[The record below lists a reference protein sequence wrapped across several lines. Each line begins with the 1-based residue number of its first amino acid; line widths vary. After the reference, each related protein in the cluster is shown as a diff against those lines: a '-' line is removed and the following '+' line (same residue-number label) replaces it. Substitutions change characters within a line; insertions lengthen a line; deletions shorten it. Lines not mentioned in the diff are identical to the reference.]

1 MILMIVAGLL
11 SSQSEAQEIQFIID
25 VCSVRERIRQVI
37 RQEAIKKLLEQ
48 EEKALRKKTP
58 SMNKKRVMQRC

>member
-1 MILMIVAGLL
+1 MIVAGLL

-48 EEKALRKKTP
+48 EEKAIRKKTP
-58 SMNKKRVMQRC
+58 SINKKRVVQRC

>member
-1 MILMIVAGLL
+1 MIVAGLL

-48 EEKALRKKTP
+48 EEKAIRKKTP
-58 SMNKKRVMQRC
+58 SMNKKRVVQRC